1 MSPRRGGR
9 PLSVPPRSLTLEVLL
24 GPMEGLRYAAEARQ
38 AMQLVRVGRLPF
50 DRQTKERNHLVL
62 SVSAGVSGSHAEV
75 RFAQGRIFLRDLGSS
90 NGTFAARQA
99 VTAETE
105 VKSGEIFLVSL
116 TPVQV
121 YLTSPLAAPPPFE
134 PLPVAHWEGAAVEPL
149 LAAAVECAASRRE
162 GYVDTRHL
170 LDALLALSDP
180 QIDGLLARAGVE
192 VRAVREEIFRKGFF
206 REALGWIAEILVKPV
221 NLTGSFETAVVSPR
235 VARLLDATR
244 TAVPEGLG
252 AGEAVRHA
260 ARSVFA
266 GLVADRF
273 GPVGDWL
280 TACGITAV
288 PEGFTGLAAAPV
300 AAAPAPEA
308 APPSPRPG
316 GPRGRTTTLLSAE
329 AADAASAVG
338 PSRVSRAVP
347 PPPPAPPPA
356 HPPSESDV
364 APPPSR
370 SFVPEPEPAPA
381 PAPEPAPVRPA
392 AAPAPAPAP
401 AAPPAPEPAAPPAPA
416 AARGPAPVAW
426 SAPRT
431 PAEILLDGRAREL
444 ADELFALAG
453 ELRFGA
459 PGDRRRQLKR
469 RVEQELAPLGRE
481 SRVRFLELLRRYF
494 PLLPAGA
501 GIDPEIPRL
510 RRRVEEL
517 ERKRV
522 DEAPSKG
529 VERRKAAAAGAAA
542 LPLRQLVLGEDLAQA
557 DRNVLVLRRVL
568 EYAFAMEGMTL
579 GLIQSLT
586 MPGNETMAF
595 KLPGFK
601 ETLRSLLH
609 SLEQGKPV
617 SVQRVEEYLDE
628 LKRWQVAI
636 LAAFHQAPGEWF
648 DRIWKRINPVT
659 IESAPRS
666 AGWKLRG
673 EAAEWWDLYK
683 IAVRDLSPDLV
694 NDQILQGVARLSK
707 DELEKLRKSQ
717 RGEHS

>member
-1 MSPRRGGR
+1 MSPLRMGA
-9 PLSVPPRSLTLEVLL
+9 PVSVPPRSLTLEVWL

-38 AMQLVRVGRLPF
+38 AMQLVRIGRLPF
-50 DRQTKERNHLVL
+50 DRQSKDRNHLVL

-90 NGTFAARQA
+90 NGTFAAQQA
-99 VTAETE
+99 VTTETE

-134 PLPVAHWEGAAVEPL
+134 PLPVSHWEGAAVEPL
-149 LAAAVECAASRRE
+149 LSAAVACAAGRRE

-170 LDALLALSDP
+170 LDAVLALGDPEVEELLASV
-180 QIDGLLARAGVE
+180 GARPAE
-192 VRAVREEIFRKGFF
+192 VREALFQKPFF
-206 REALGWIAEILVKPV
+206 REAIGWIAEILVKPV

-235 VARLLDATR
+235 VARLLDGTR
-244 TAVPEGLG
+244 TAVPDGVG
-252 AGEAVRHA
+252 GDEAVRWA
-260 ARSVFA
+260 ARSVLA

-280 TACGITAV
+280 TSCGITAV
-288 PEGFTGLAAAPV
+288 PDGFVGESGAR
-300 AAAPAPEA
+300 APAVRPAEPELTGRA
-308 APPSPRPG
+308 SVKG
-316 GPRGRTTTLLSAE
+316 GVAKGRATTLLTEDVGE
-329 AADAASAVG
+329 ATAKGG
-338 PSRVSRAVP
+338 PSPLSRTLPPPP
-347 PPPPAPPPA
+347 PPPPATSPETSA
-356 HPPSESDV
+356 V
-364 APPPSR
+364 A
-370 SFVPEPEPAPA
+370 
-381 PAPEPAPVRPA
+381 PAPVRHREPEPEAAPAARPEPPREPEPLPAPPPA
-392 AAPAPAPAP
+392 AAPAPF
-401 AAPPAPEPAAPPAPA
+401 
-416 AARGPAPVAW
+416 AW
-426 SAPRT
+426 GASRT

-453 ELRFGA
+453 ELRFGTTD
-459 PGDRRRQLKR
+459 DRRRQLKR
-469 RVEQELAPLGRE
+469 RVEKELAPLPKE
-481 SRVRFLELLRRYF
+481 SRTRFLELLRRHF
-494 PLLPAGA
+494 PVLPAGA
-501 GIDPEIPRL
+501 GVDPEVTRL
-510 RRRVEEL
+510 RRKLEES

-522 DEAPSKG
+522 EESPSKSVARAKSQPAG
-529 VERRKAAAAGAAA
+529 VPGTG
-542 LPLRQLVLGEDLAQA
+542 LPLKQLVHGEDLAQA
-557 DRNVLVLRRVL
+557 DRNVVVLRRVI
-568 EYAFAMEGMTL
+568 EYALAMEGMTL

-601 ETLRSLLH
+601 ETLRHFLH
-609 SLEQGKPV
+609 AIEQGKPV
-617 SVQRVEEYLDE
+617 SIQRVEEYLEE
-628 LKRWQVAI
+628 LKKWQVAI

-648 DRIWKRINPVT
+648 DRLWKRINPVT

-707 DELEKLRKSQ
+707 EELEKLRKTQ

>member
-1 MSPRRGGR
+1 M
-9 PLSVPPRSLTLEVLL
+9 SVPPRSLTLEVWL

-38 AMQLVRVGRLPF
+38 AMQLVRIGRLPF
-50 DRQTKERNHLVL
+50 DRQSKERNHLVL

-90 NGTFAARQA
+90 NGTFAAQQA
-99 VTAETE
+99 VTTETE

-134 PLPVAHWEGAAVEPL
+134 PLPVTHWEGAAVEPL
-149 LAAAVECAASRRE
+149 LSAAVACAAGRRE

-170 LDALLALSDP
+170 LDAVLALGDP
-180 QIDGLLARAGVE
+180 EIEELLSGGGARPAE
-192 VRAVREEIFRKGFF
+192 VRETLFRKPFF
-206 REALGWIAEILVKPV
+206 RDAIGWIAEILVKPV

-235 VARLLDATR
+235 VARLLDGTR
-244 TAVPEGLG
+244 TAVPDGV
-252 AGEAVRHA
+252 AGDEAVRWA
-260 ARSVFA
+260 ARSVLA

-280 TACGITAV
+280 TSCGITAV
-288 PEGFTGLAAAPV
+288 PEGFVGESGARAPAARSAEPELTGRSSVKGGAAKGRATSLLTEDVGEATAKGGPSPLSRTLPPPPPPPPATSPEASAVAPAPVRRREPEPEPPAEAAPAARPEPPREPEPLPAPPS
-300 AAAPAPEA
+300 AAAPAPFSWGA
-308 APPSPRPG
+308 A
-316 GPRGRTTTLLSAE
+316 
-329 AADAASAVG
+329 
-338 PSRVSRAVP
+338 
-347 PPPPAPPPA
+347 
-356 HPPSESDV
+356 
-364 APPPSR
+364 
-370 SFVPEPEPAPA
+370 
-381 PAPEPAPVRPA
+381 
-392 AAPAPAPAP
+392 
-401 AAPPAPEPAAPPAPA
+401 
-416 AARGPAPVAW
+416 
-426 SAPRT
+426 RT

-453 ELRFGA
+453 ELRFGTSD
-459 PGDRRRQLKR
+459 DRRRQLKR
-469 RVEQELAPLGRE
+469 RVEKELAPLPKE
-481 SRVRFLELLRRYF
+481 SRARFLELLRRHF
-494 PLLPAGA
+494 PVLPAGA
-501 GIDPEIPRL
+501 GADPEVARL
-510 RRRVEEL
+510 RRRLEES

-522 DEAPSKG
+522 EESPSKS
-529 VERRKAAAAGAAA
+529 VERRKAQASAAPSGP
-542 LPLRQLVLGEDLAQA
+542 LPLKQLVHGEDLAQA
-557 DRNVLVLRRVL
+557 DRNVVVLRRVI
-568 EYAFAMEGMTL
+568 EYALAMEGMTL

-601 ETLRSLLH
+601 ETLRHFLH
-609 SLEQGKPV
+609 AIEQGKPV
-617 SVQRVEEYLDE
+617 SVQRVEEYLEE
-628 LKRWQVAI
+628 LKKWQVAI

-648 DRIWKRINPVT
+648 DRLWKRINPVT

-707 DELEKLRKSQ
+707 EELEKLRKTQ

>member
-1 MSPRRGGR
+1 MSPLCRGA
-9 PLSVPPRSLTLEVLL
+9 PVSVPPRSLTLEVWL

-38 AMQLVRVGRLPF
+38 AMQLVRIGRLPF
-50 DRQTKERNHLVL
+50 DRQSKERNHLVL

-90 NGTFAARQA
+90 NGTFAAQQA
-99 VTAETE
+99 VTTETE

-134 PLPVAHWEGAAVEPL
+134 PLPVTHWEGAAVEPL
-149 LAAAVECAASRRE
+149 LAAATACAAGRRE

-170 LDALLALSDP
+170 LDAVLALGDPEIEELLASV
-180 QIDGLLARAGVE
+180 GARPAE
-192 VRAVREEIFRKGFF
+192 VREALFQKPFF
-206 REALGWIAEILVKPV
+206 REAIGWIAEILVKPV

-235 VARLLDATR
+235 VARLLDGTR
-244 TAVPEGLG
+244 TAVPDGVG
-252 AGEAVRHA
+252 GDEAVRWA
-260 ARSVFA
+260 ARSVLA

-280 TACGITAV
+280 TSCGITAV
-288 PEGFTGLAAAPV
+288 PEGFVGEAGAR
-300 AAAPAPEA
+300 APAARPAEPELT
-308 APPSPRPG
+308 
-316 GPRGRTTTLLSAE
+316 GRASVKAGVAKGRATTLLTEDVGE
-329 AADAASAVG
+329 ATAKGG
-338 PSRVSRAVP
+338 PSPLSRTPPPPP
-347 PPPPAPPPA
+347 PPPPATSPETSA
-356 HPPSESDV
+356 V
-364 APPPSR
+364 A
-370 SFVPEPEPAPA
+370 
-381 PAPEPAPVRPA
+381 PAPVRRLEPEPEAAPAARPEPPREPEPLPAPPPA
-392 AAPAPAPAP
+392 AAPAPF
-401 AAPPAPEPAAPPAPA
+401 
-416 AARGPAPVAW
+416 AW
-426 SAPRT
+426 GAPRT

-453 ELRFGA
+453 ELRFGTSD
-459 PGDRRRQLKR
+459 DRRRQLKR
-469 RVEQELAPLGRE
+469 RVEKELAPLPKE
-481 SRVRFLELLRRYF
+481 SRTRFLELLRRHF
-494 PLLPAGA
+494 PVLPAGA
-501 GIDPEIPRL
+501 GVDPEVTRL
-510 RRRVEEL
+510 RRKLEEA
-517 ERKRV
+517 ERKRI
-522 DEAPSKG
+522 EESPSKSVARAKSQSAG
-529 VERRKAAAAGAAA
+529 VPGTG
-542 LPLRQLVLGEDLAQA
+542 LPLKQLVHGEDLAQA
-557 DRNVLVLRRVL
+557 DRNVVVLRRVI
-568 EYAFAMEGMTL
+568 EYALAMEGMTL

-601 ETLRSLLH
+601 ETLRHFLH
-609 SLEQGKPV
+609 AIEQGKPV
-617 SVQRVEEYLDE
+617 SIQRVEEYLEE
-628 LKRWQVAI
+628 LKKWQVAI

-648 DRIWKRINPVT
+648 DRLWKRINPVT

-707 DELEKLRKSQ
+707 EELEKLRKTQ

>member
-1 MSPRRGGR
+1 M
-9 PLSVPPRSLTLEVLL
+9 SVPPRSLTLEVWL

-38 AMQLVRVGRLPF
+38 AMQLVRIGRLPF
-50 DRQTKERNHLVL
+50 DRQSKERNHLVL

-90 NGTFAARQA
+90 NGTFAAQQA
-99 VTAETE
+99 VTTETE

-134 PLPVAHWEGAAVEPL
+134 PLPVTHWEGAAVEPL
-149 LAAAVECAASRRE
+149 LSAAVACASGRRE

-170 LDALLALSDP
+170 LDAVLALGDP
-180 QIDGLLARAGVE
+180 EIEELLSSGGARPAE
-192 VRAVREEIFRKGFF
+192 VRETLFRKPFF
-206 REALGWIAEILVKPV
+206 RDAIGWIAEILVKPV

-235 VARLLDATR
+235 VARLLDGTR
-244 TAVPEGLG
+244 TAVPDGV
-252 AGEAVRHA
+252 AGDEAVRWA
-260 ARSVFA
+260 ARSVLA

-280 TACGITAV
+280 TSCGLTAV
-288 PEGFTGLAAAPV
+288 PEGFVGEAGAR
-300 AAAPAPEA
+300 APAARSAEPELTGRA
-308 APPSPRPG
+308 SVKG
-316 GPRGRTTTLLSAE
+316 GVAKGRATTLLTEDVGE
-329 AADAASAVG
+329 ATARGG
-338 PSRVSRAVP
+338 PSPLSRTLPPPP
-347 PPPPAPPPA
+347 PPPPATSPETSAVAPASVRHREPEPEQRTEAAPAARHEPPREPEPLPAPPPA
-356 HPPSESDV
+356 TV
-364 APPPSR
+364 
-370 SFVPEPEPAPA
+370 
-381 PAPEPAPVRPA
+381 
-392 AAPAPAPAP
+392 AAPFSWG
-401 AAPPAPEPAAPPAPA
+401 AA
-416 AARGPAPVAW
+416 
-426 SAPRT
+426 RT

-453 ELRFGA
+453 ELRFGTSD
-459 PGDRRRQLKR
+459 DRRRQLKR
-469 RVEQELAPLGRE
+469 RVEKELAPLPKE
-481 SRVRFLELLRRYF
+481 SRARFLELLRRHF
-494 PLLPAGA
+494 PVLPAGA
-501 GIDPEIPRL
+501 GADPEVARL
-510 RRRVEEL
+510 RRRLEES

-522 DEAPSKG
+522 EESPSKS
-529 VERRKAAAAGAAA
+529 VERRKPPASAAPSGP
-542 LPLRQLVLGEDLAQA
+542 LPLKQLVHGEDLAQA
-557 DRNVLVLRRVL
+557 DRNVVVLRRVI
-568 EYAFAMEGMTL
+568 EYALAMEGMTL

-601 ETLRSLLH
+601 ETLRHFLH
-609 SLEQGKPV
+609 AIEQGKPV
-617 SVQRVEEYLDE
+617 SVQRVEEYLEE
-628 LKRWQVAI
+628 LKKWQVAI

-648 DRIWKRINPVT
+648 DRLWKRINPVT

-707 DELEKLRKSQ
+707 EELEKLRKTQ

>member
-1 MSPRRGGR
+1 MSPLCRGA
-9 PLSVPPRSLTLEVLL
+9 PVSVPPRSLTLEVWL

-38 AMQLVRVGRLPF
+38 AMQLVRIGRLPF
-50 DRQTKERNHLVL
+50 DRQSKERNHLVL

-90 NGTFAARQA
+90 NGTFAAQQA
-99 VTAETE
+99 VTTETE

-134 PLPVAHWEGAAVEPL
+134 PLPVTHWEGAAVEPL
-149 LAAAVECAASRRE
+149 LAAATACAAGRRE

-170 LDALLALSDP
+170 LDAVLALGDPEIEELLASV
-180 QIDGLLARAGVE
+180 GARPAE
-192 VRAVREEIFRKGFF
+192 VREALFQKPFF
-206 REALGWIAEILVKPV
+206 REAIGWIAEILVKPV

-235 VARLLDATR
+235 VARLLDGTR
-244 TAVPEGLG
+244 TAVPDGVG
-252 AGEAVRHA
+252 GDEAVRWA
-260 ARSVFA
+260 ARSVLA

-280 TACGITAV
+280 TSCGITAV
-288 PEGFTGLAAAPV
+288 PEGFVGEAGAR
-300 AAAPAPEA
+300 APAARPAEPELT
-308 APPSPRPG
+308 
-316 GPRGRTTTLLSAE
+316 GRASVKAGVAKGRATTLLTEDVGE
-329 AADAASAVG
+329 ATAKGG
-338 PSRVSRAVP
+338 PSPLSRTPPPPP
-347 PPPPAPPPA
+347 PPPPATSPETSA
-356 HPPSESDV
+356 V
-364 APPPSR
+364 A
-370 SFVPEPEPAPA
+370 
-381 PAPEPAPVRPA
+381 PAPVRRLEPEPEAAPAARPEPPREPEPLPAPPPA
-392 AAPAPAPAP
+392 AAPAPF
-401 AAPPAPEPAAPPAPA
+401 
-416 AARGPAPVAW
+416 AW
-426 SAPRT
+426 GAPRT

-453 ELRFGA
+453 ELRFGTSD
-459 PGDRRRQLKR
+459 DRRRQLKR
-469 RVEQELAPLGRE
+469 RVEKELAPLPKE
-481 SRVRFLELLRRYF
+481 SRTRFLELLRRHF
-494 PLLPAGA
+494 PVLPAGA
-501 GIDPEIPRL
+501 GVDPEVTRL
-510 RRRVEEL
+510 RRKLEEA

-522 DEAPSKG
+522 EESPSKSVARAKSQSAG
-529 VERRKAAAAGAAA
+529 VPGTG
-542 LPLRQLVLGEDLAQA
+542 LPLKQLVHGEDLAQA
-557 DRNVLVLRRVL
+557 DRNVVVLRRVI
-568 EYAFAMEGMTL
+568 EYALAMEGMTL

-601 ETLRSLLH
+601 ETLRHFLH
-609 SLEQGKPV
+609 AIEQGKPV
-617 SVQRVEEYLDE
+617 SIQRVEEYLEE
-628 LKRWQVAI
+628 LKKWQVAI

-648 DRIWKRINPVT
+648 DRLWKRINPVT

-707 DELEKLRKSQ
+707 EELEKLRKTQ

>member
-1 MSPRRGGR
+1 M
-9 PLSVPPRSLTLEVLL
+9 SVPPRSLTLEVWL

-38 AMQLVRVGRLPF
+38 AMQLVRIGRLPF
-50 DRQTKERNHLVL
+50 DRQSKERNHLVL

-90 NGTFAARQA
+90 NGTFAAQQA
-99 VTAETE
+99 VTTETE

-134 PLPVAHWEGAAVEPL
+134 PLPVTHWANTAVEPL
-149 LAAAVECAASRRE
+149 VTAAAERAASRRE

-170 LDALLALSDP
+170 LDAILRLDDPEVDELLAQGGVTRRVVLEDLYKKSFYRESLS
-180 QIDGLLARAGVE
+180 
-192 VRAVREEIFRKGFF
+192 
-206 REALGWIAEILVKPV
+206 WIGEILVKPAS
-221 NLTGSFETAVVSPR
+221 LTGTFEVAVVSPR
-235 VARLLDATR
+235 VARFLDGARAAASAAVQPEEGTR
-244 TAVPEGLG
+244 L
-252 AGEAVRHA
+252 A
-260 ARSVFA
+260 ARSVLA

-280 TACGITAV
+280 ADHGITSVSA
-288 PEGFTGLAAAPV
+288 GFGGTAAAGASSGSSPERD
-300 AAAPAPEA
+300 AGDSPAPKPIA
-308 APPSPRPG
+308 GKA
-316 GPRGRTTTLLSAE
+316 RTTTLLSE
-329 AADAASAVG
+329 DVGDATASAG
-338 PSRVSRAVP
+338 PSPFSRPAP
-347 PPPPAPPPA
+347 PPPPRPPA
-356 HPPSESDV
+356 RSPADAAG
-364 APPPSR
+364 APAPSR
-370 SFVPEPEPAPA
+370 RPAPEPEPSPQAP
-381 PAPEPAPVRPA
+381 PEPVR
-392 AAPAPAPAP
+392 AP
-401 AAPPAPEPAAPPAPA
+401 AASAPPAEA
-416 AARGPAPVAW
+416 AVPVSVPSPAPVAW
-426 SAPRT
+426 GAPRT

-444 ADELFALAG
+444 ADELFVLAG

-459 PGDRRRQLKR
+459 PDDRRRQLKR
-469 RVEQELAPLGRE
+469 RVEKEITPLSKDARG
-481 SRVRFLELLRRYF
+481 RFLELLRRYF
-494 PLLPAGA
+494 PVFPAGA
-501 GIDPEIPRL
+501 GVDPEVPRL
-510 RRRVEEL
+510 RRKVEEL
-517 ERKRV
+517 QKKATE
-522 DEAPSKG
+522 ENASKS
-529 VERRKAAAAGAAA
+529 VARSKTQPAGGSGTG

-557 DRNVLVLRRVL
+557 DRNVVVLRKVI
-568 EYAFAMEGMTL
+568 EYALAMEGMTL

-601 ETLRSLLH
+601 ETMRHFLH
-609 SLEQGKPV
+609 ALEQGKPV
-617 SVQRVEEYLDE
+617 NVQRVEEYLDE

-648 DRIWKRINPVT
+648 DRLWKRVNPVT

-707 DELEKLRKSQ
+707 EELEKLRKNQ
-717 RGEHS
+717 RGEY

>member
-1 MSPRRGGR
+1 VSPLCRGASV
-9 PLSVPPRSLTLEVLL
+9 SVPPRSLTLEVWL

-38 AMQLVRVGRLPF
+38 AMQLVRIGRLPF
-50 DRQTKERNHLVL
+50 DRQTKDRNHLVL

-90 NGTFAARQA
+90 NGTFAAQQA
-99 VTAETE
+99 VTTETE

-134 PLPVAHWEGAAVEPL
+134 PLAVTHWEGATVEPL
-149 LAAAVECAASRRE
+149 LTAAVACAAGRRE

-170 LDALLALSDP
+170 LDAVLALGDPEIEELLAS
-180 QIDGLLARAGVE
+180 GGARAAE
-192 VRAVREEIFRKGFF
+192 VRESLFRKSFF
-206 REALGWIAEILVKPV
+206 RDTIGWIAEILVKPV

-235 VARLLDATR
+235 VARLLDGTR
-244 TAVPEGLG
+244 TAVPDGVGGE
-252 AGEAVRHA
+252 EAVRWA
-260 ARSVFA
+260 ARSILS

-280 TACGITAV
+280 TSCGITAV
-288 PEGFTGLAAAPV
+288 PEGFVGESGARAPAPRSTEPEATGRASVRGAAGKGRAATILTEDVGEATAKGGPSPLSRTLPPPPPPPPAASPETSAVAP
-300 AAAPAPEA
+300 APARRREAEPAPAPEA
-308 APPSPRPG
+308 RPEPPREPEP
-316 GPRGRTTTLLSAE
+316 L
-329 AADAASAVG
+329 
-338 PSRVSRAVP
+338 
-347 PPPPAPPPA
+347 PAPP
-356 HPPSESDV
+356 
-364 APPPSR
+364 
-370 SFVPEPEPAPA
+370 
-381 PAPEPAPVRPA
+381 PA
-392 AAPAPAPAP
+392 AAPAPF
-401 AAPPAPEPAAPPAPA
+401 
-416 AARGPAPVAW
+416 AW
-426 SAPRT
+426 GAPRT

-453 ELRFGA
+453 ELRFGT
-459 PGDRRRQLKR
+459 PEDRRRQLKR
-469 RVEQELAPLGRE
+469 RVEKELAPLPKD
-481 SRVRFLELLRRYF
+481 SRARFLELLRRHF
-494 PLLPAGA
+494 PVLPAGA
-501 GIDPEIPRL
+501 GVDPEVTRL
-510 RRRVEEL
+510 RRKLEEAERKHVEES
-517 ERKRV
+517 
-522 DEAPSKG
+522 PSKS
-529 VERRKAAAAGAAA
+529 VERRKSQPAGVPGAG
-542 LPLRQLVLGEDLAQA
+542 LPLKQLVHGEDLAQA
-557 DRNVLVLRRVL
+557 DRNVVVLRRVI
-568 EYAFAMEGMTL
+568 EYALAMEGMTL

-601 ETLRSLLH
+601 ETLRHFLH
-609 SLEQGKPV
+609 ALEQGKPV
-617 SVQRVEEYLDE
+617 SIQRVEEYLEE

-648 DRIWKRINPVT
+648 DRLWKRVNPVT

-707 DELEKLRKSQ
+707 EELEKLKKNQ

>member
-1 MSPRRGGR
+1 MSPLLRGVR
-9 PLSVPPRSLTLEVLL
+9 VSVPPRSLTLEVWL

-38 AMQLVRVGRLPF
+38 AMQLVRIGRLPF

-90 NGTFAARQA
+90 NGTFAAQQA
-99 VTAETE
+99 VTTETE

-134 PLPVAHWEGAAVEPL
+134 PLAVTHWEGAAVEPL
-149 LAAAVECAASRRE
+149 LTAAAECAAGRRE

-170 LDALLALSDP
+170 LDAILALGDPEIEELLAS
-180 QIDGLLARAGVE
+180 GGARPAE
-192 VRAVREEIFRKGFF
+192 VRQALFHKPFF
-206 REALGWIAEILVKPV
+206 RDTLGWIAEILVKPV

-235 VARLLDATR
+235 VARLLDGTR
-244 TAVPEGLG
+244 TAVPDGVSG
-252 AGEAVRHA
+252 DEAVRWA
-260 ARSVFA
+260 ARSVLA

-280 TACGITAV
+280 TACGITSV
-288 PEGFTGLAAAPV
+288 PEGFVGESGAK
-300 AAAPAPEA
+300 APAA
-308 APPSPRPG
+308 RPAE
-316 GPRGRTTTLLSAE
+316 RELTGRTSMKGTAGKGRATTLLTEEVGE
-329 AADAASAVG
+329 ATAKGG
-338 PSRVSRAVP
+338 PSPLSRTLPPPPP
-347 PPPPAPPPA
+347 PPPPASPESSAVAPAPARRHEPEPEAAPAARPEPPREPE
-356 HPPSESDV
+356 PLP
-364 APPPSR
+364 APPPSA
-370 SFVPEPEPAPA
+370 VPTPGLAPF
-381 PAPEPAPVRPA
+381 
-392 AAPAPAPAP
+392 
-401 AAPPAPEPAAPPAPA
+401 
-416 AARGPAPVAW
+416 AW
-426 SAPRT
+426 GAPRT

-453 ELRFGA
+453 ELRFGTSD
-459 PGDRRRQLKR
+459 DRRRQLKK
-469 RVEQELAPLGRE
+469 RVEKELAPLPRE
-481 SRVRFLELLRRYF
+481 SRTRFLELLRRHF
-494 PLLPAGA
+494 PVLPAGA
-501 GIDPEIPRL
+501 GVDPEVTRL
-510 RRRVEEL
+510 RRKLEEV

-522 DEAPSKG
+522 DESPSKG
-529 VERRKAAAAGAAA
+529 VERRKAQASTASSGP
-542 LPLRQLVLGEDLAQA
+542 LPLKQLVHGEELAQA
-557 DRNVLVLRRVL
+557 DRNVVVLRRVI
-568 EYAFAMEGMTL
+568 EYALAMEGMTL

-601 ETLRSLLH
+601 ETLRHFLH
-609 SLEQGKPV
+609 GIEQGKPV
-617 SVQRVEEYLDE
+617 SVQRVEEYLEE
-628 LKRWQVAI
+628 LKKWQVAI

-648 DRIWKRINPVT
+648 DRLWKRINPVT

-707 DELEKLRKSQ
+707 EELEKLRKTQ

>member
-1 MSPRRGGR
+1 M
-9 PLSVPPRSLTLEVLL
+9 SVPPRSLTLEVWL

-38 AMQLVRVGRLPF
+38 AMQLVRIGRLPF
-50 DRQTKERNHLVL
+50 DRQSKERNHLVL

-90 NGTFAARQA
+90 NGTFAAQQA
-99 VTAETE
+99 VTTETE

-134 PLPVAHWEGAAVEPL
+134 PLPVTHWEGAAVEPL
-149 LAAAVECAASRRE
+149 LSAAVACAAGRRE

-170 LDALLALSDP
+170 LDAVLALGDP
-180 QIDGLLARAGVE
+180 EIEELLSSGGARPAE
-192 VRAVREEIFRKGFF
+192 VRETLFRKPFF
-206 REALGWIAEILVKPV
+206 RDAIGWIAEILVKPV

-235 VARLLDATR
+235 VARLLDGTR
-244 TAVPEGLG
+244 TAVPDGV
-252 AGEAVRHA
+252 AGDEAVRWA
-260 ARSVFA
+260 ARSVLA

-280 TACGITAV
+280 TSCGLTAV
-288 PEGFTGLAAAPV
+288 PEGFVGEAGAR
-300 AAAPAPEA
+300 APAARSAEPELTGRA
-308 APPSPRPG
+308 SVKG
-316 GPRGRTTTLLSAE
+316 GVAKGRATTLLTEDVGE
-329 AADAASAVG
+329 ATARGG
-338 PSRVSRAVP
+338 PSPLSRTLPPPP
-347 PPPPAPPPA
+347 PPPPATSPETSAVAPASVRHREPEPEQRTEAAPAARHEPPREPEPLPAPPPA
-356 HPPSESDV
+356 TV
-364 APPPSR
+364 
-370 SFVPEPEPAPA
+370 
-381 PAPEPAPVRPA
+381 
-392 AAPAPAPAP
+392 AAPFSWG
-401 AAPPAPEPAAPPAPA
+401 AA
-416 AARGPAPVAW
+416 
-426 SAPRT
+426 RT

-453 ELRFGA
+453 ELRFGTSD
-459 PGDRRRQLKR
+459 DRRRQLKR
-469 RVEQELAPLGRE
+469 RVEKELAPLPKE
-481 SRVRFLELLRRYF
+481 SRARFLELLRRHF
-494 PLLPAGA
+494 PVLPAGA
-501 GIDPEIPRL
+501 GADPEVARL
-510 RRRVEEL
+510 RRRLEES

-522 DEAPSKG
+522 EESPSKS
-529 VERRKAAAAGAAA
+529 VERRKPPASAAPSGP
-542 LPLRQLVLGEDLAQA
+542 LPLKQLVHGEDLAQA
-557 DRNVLVLRRVL
+557 DRNVVVLRRVI
-568 EYAFAMEGMTL
+568 EYALAMEGMTL

-601 ETLRSLLH
+601 ETLRHFLH
-609 SLEQGKPV
+609 AIEQGKPV
-617 SVQRVEEYLDE
+617 SVQRVEEYLEE
-628 LKRWQVAI
+628 LKKWQVAI

-648 DRIWKRINPVT
+648 DRLWKRINPVT

-707 DELEKLRKSQ
+707 EELEKLRKTQ

>member
-1 MSPRRGGR
+1 M
-9 PLSVPPRSLTLEVLL
+9 SVPPRSLTLEVWL

-38 AMQLVRVGRLPF
+38 AMQLVRIGRLPF
-50 DRQTKERNHLVL
+50 DRQSKDRNHLVL

-90 NGTFAARQA
+90 NGTFAAQQA
-99 VTAETE
+99 VTTETE

-134 PLPVAHWEGAAVEPL
+134 PLPVSHWEGAAVEPL
-149 LAAAVECAASRRE
+149 LSAAVACAAGRRE

-170 LDALLALSDP
+170 LDAVLALGDPEVEELLASV
-180 QIDGLLARAGVE
+180 GARPAE
-192 VRAVREEIFRKGFF
+192 VREALFQKPFF
-206 REALGWIAEILVKPV
+206 REAIGWIAEILVKPV

-235 VARLLDATR
+235 VARLLDGTR
-244 TAVPEGLG
+244 TAVPDGVG
-252 AGEAVRHA
+252 GDEAVRWA
-260 ARSVFA
+260 ARSVLA

-280 TACGITAV
+280 TSCGITAV
-288 PEGFTGLAAAPV
+288 PDGFVGESGAR
-300 AAAPAPEA
+300 APAVRPAEPELTGRA
-308 APPSPRPG
+308 SVKG
-316 GPRGRTTTLLSAE
+316 GVAKGRATTLLTEDVGE
-329 AADAASAVG
+329 ATAKGG
-338 PSRVSRAVP
+338 PSPLSRTLPPPP
-347 PPPPAPPPA
+347 PPPPATSPETSA
-356 HPPSESDV
+356 V
-364 APPPSR
+364 A
-370 SFVPEPEPAPA
+370 
-381 PAPEPAPVRPA
+381 PAPVRHREPEPEAAPAARPEPPREPEPLPAPPPA
-392 AAPAPAPAP
+392 AAPAPF
-401 AAPPAPEPAAPPAPA
+401 
-416 AARGPAPVAW
+416 AW
-426 SAPRT
+426 GASRT

-453 ELRFGA
+453 ELRFGTTD
-459 PGDRRRQLKR
+459 DRRRQLKR
-469 RVEQELAPLGRE
+469 RVEKELAPLPKE
-481 SRVRFLELLRRYF
+481 SRTRFLELLRRHF
-494 PLLPAGA
+494 PVLPAGA
-501 GIDPEIPRL
+501 GVDPEVTRL
-510 RRRVEEL
+510 RRKLEES

-522 DEAPSKG
+522 EESPSKSVARAKSQPAG
-529 VERRKAAAAGAAA
+529 VPGTG
-542 LPLRQLVLGEDLAQA
+542 LPLKQLVHGEDLAQA
-557 DRNVLVLRRVL
+557 DRNVVVLRRVI
-568 EYAFAMEGMTL
+568 EYALAMEGMTL

-601 ETLRSLLH
+601 ETLRHFLH
-609 SLEQGKPV
+609 AIEQGKPV
-617 SVQRVEEYLDE
+617 SIQRVEEYLEE
-628 LKRWQVAI
+628 LKKWQVAI

-648 DRIWKRINPVT
+648 DRLWKRINPVT

-707 DELEKLRKSQ
+707 EELEKLRKTQ

>member
-1 MSPRRGGR
+1 
-9 PLSVPPRSLTLEVLL
+9 
-24 GPMEGLRYAAEARQ
+24 MEGLRYAAEARQ
-38 AMQLVRVGRLPF
+38 AMQLVRIGRLPF
-50 DRQTKERNHLVL
+50 DRQSKERNHLVL

-90 NGTFAARQA
+90 NGTFAAQQA
-99 VTAETE
+99 VTTETE

-134 PLPVAHWEGAAVEPL
+134 PLPVTHWEGAAVEPL
-149 LAAAVECAASRRE
+149 LSAAVACAAGRRE

-170 LDALLALSDP
+170 LDAVLALGDP
-180 QIDGLLARAGVE
+180 EIEELLSSGGARPAE
-192 VRAVREEIFRKGFF
+192 VRETLFRKPFF
-206 REALGWIAEILVKPV
+206 RDAIGWIAEILVKPV

-235 VARLLDATR
+235 VARLLDGTR
-244 TAVPEGLG
+244 TAVPDGV
-252 AGEAVRHA
+252 AGDEAVRWA
-260 ARSVFA
+260 ARSVLA

-280 TACGITAV
+280 TSCGLTAV
-288 PEGFTGLAAAPV
+288 PEGFVGEAGAR
-300 AAAPAPEA
+300 APAARSAEPELTGRA
-308 APPSPRPG
+308 SVKG
-316 GPRGRTTTLLSAE
+316 GVAKGRATTLLTEDVGE
-329 AADAASAVG
+329 ATARGG
-338 PSRVSRAVP
+338 PSPLSRTLPPPP
-347 PPPPAPPPA
+347 PPPPATSPETSAVAPASVRHREPEPEQRTEAAPAARHEPPREPEPLPAPPPA
-356 HPPSESDV
+356 TV
-364 APPPSR
+364 
-370 SFVPEPEPAPA
+370 
-381 PAPEPAPVRPA
+381 
-392 AAPAPAPAP
+392 AAPFSWG
-401 AAPPAPEPAAPPAPA
+401 AA
-416 AARGPAPVAW
+416 
-426 SAPRT
+426 RT

-453 ELRFGA
+453 ELRFGTSD
-459 PGDRRRQLKR
+459 DRRRQLKR
-469 RVEQELAPLGRE
+469 RVEKELAPLPKE
-481 SRVRFLELLRRYF
+481 SRARFLELLRRHF
-494 PLLPAGA
+494 PVLPAGA
-501 GIDPEIPRL
+501 GADPEVARL
-510 RRRVEEL
+510 RRRLEES

-522 DEAPSKG
+522 EESPSKS
-529 VERRKAAAAGAAA
+529 VERRKPPASAAPSGP
-542 LPLRQLVLGEDLAQA
+542 LPLKQLVHGEDLAQA
-557 DRNVLVLRRVL
+557 DRNVVVLRRVI
-568 EYAFAMEGMTL
+568 EYALAMEGMTL

-601 ETLRSLLH
+601 ETLRHFLH
-609 SLEQGKPV
+609 AIEQGKPV
-617 SVQRVEEYLDE
+617 SVQRVEEYLEE
-628 LKRWQVAI
+628 LKKWQVAI

-648 DRIWKRINPVT
+648 DRLWKRINPVT

-707 DELEKLRKSQ
+707 EELEKLRKTQ

>member
-1 MSPRRGGR
+1 V
-9 PLSVPPRSLTLEVLL
+9 SVPPRSLTLEVWL

-38 AMQLVRVGRLPF
+38 AMQLVRIGRLPF
-50 DRQTKERNHLVL
+50 DRQSKERNHLVL

-90 NGTFAARQA
+90 NGTFAAQQA
-99 VTAETE
+99 VTTETE

-134 PLPVAHWEGAAVEPL
+134 PLPVTHWEGAAVEPL
-149 LAAAVECAASRRE
+149 LSAAVACAAGRRE

-170 LDALLALSDP
+170 LDAVLALGDP
-180 QIDGLLARAGVE
+180 EIEELLSSGGARPAE
-192 VRAVREEIFRKGFF
+192 VRETLFRKPFF
-206 REALGWIAEILVKPV
+206 RDAIGWIAEILVKPV

-235 VARLLDATR
+235 VARLLDGTR
-244 TAVPEGLG
+244 TAVPDGV
-252 AGEAVRHA
+252 AGDEAVRWA
-260 ARSVFA
+260 ARSVLA

-280 TACGITAV
+280 TSCGLTAV
-288 PEGFTGLAAAPV
+288 PEGFVGEAGAR
-300 AAAPAPEA
+300 APAARSAEPELTGRA
-308 APPSPRPG
+308 SVKG
-316 GPRGRTTTLLSAE
+316 GVAKGRATTLLTEDVGE
-329 AADAASAVG
+329 ATARGG
-338 PSRVSRAVP
+338 PSPLSRTLPPPP
-347 PPPPAPPPA
+347 PPPPATSPETSAVAPASVRHREPEPEQRTEAAPAARHEPPREPEPLPAPPPA
-356 HPPSESDV
+356 TV
-364 APPPSR
+364 
-370 SFVPEPEPAPA
+370 
-381 PAPEPAPVRPA
+381 
-392 AAPAPAPAP
+392 AAPFSWG
-401 AAPPAPEPAAPPAPA
+401 AA
-416 AARGPAPVAW
+416 
-426 SAPRT
+426 RT

-453 ELRFGA
+453 ELRFGTSD
-459 PGDRRRQLKR
+459 DRRRQLKR
-469 RVEQELAPLGRE
+469 RVEKELAPLPKE
-481 SRVRFLELLRRYF
+481 SRARFLELLRRHF
-494 PLLPAGA
+494 PVLPAGA
-501 GIDPEIPRL
+501 GADPEVARL
-510 RRRVEEL
+510 RRRLEES

-522 DEAPSKG
+522 EESPSKS
-529 VERRKAAAAGAAA
+529 VERRKPPASAAPSGP
-542 LPLRQLVLGEDLAQA
+542 LPLKQLVHGEDLAQA
-557 DRNVLVLRRVL
+557 DRNVVVLRRVI
-568 EYAFAMEGMTL
+568 EYALAMEGMTL

-601 ETLRSLLH
+601 ETLRHFLH
-609 SLEQGKPV
+609 AIEQGKPV
-617 SVQRVEEYLDE
+617 SVQRVEEYLEE
-628 LKRWQVAI
+628 LKKWQVAI

-648 DRIWKRINPVT
+648 DRLWKRINPVT

-707 DELEKLRKSQ
+707 EELEKLRKTQ